1 MASEEADEEHSF
13 VSEEEYIQTAGTNAE
28 FEEYSKEIRRR
39 LALGE
44 DLDDIMNEL
53 DEVIVDSKKNG
64 EIVIAEESEITT
76 PAEADDE
83 E

>member
-1 MASEEADEEHSF
+1 MAKDEGNEEHSF
-13 VSEEEYIQTAGTNAE
+13 VSEEEYIQTAGSNAE

-44 DLDDIMNEL
+44 DLDEIMNEL

-64 EIVIAEESEITT
+64 EIVIEEQSEITT
-76 PAEADDE
+76 PTEAEDE